1 MALTELAHKGGD
13 LARDLPVV
21 REKWLME
28 SKSDD
33 LWPLVTAVVK
43 KKGVC
48 GRGVG
53 NAATGRVKECM

>member
-33 LWPLVTAVVK
+33 LWPLVTAVAK
-43 KKGVC
+43 KKGC
-48 GRGVG
+48 VG
-53 NAATGRVKECM
+53 GGLGMQRPAVKECM